1 MISFSTSLHCI
12 FFTLSLVQYLISIQ
26 IYYASASYHP
36 DMSLCN
42 SLAYVH
48 HYRYIVHKSLVE
60 CFHNKHEYLFNILYH
75 YFLYGFFFIISFV
88 SGIHLS
94 LFFFFNNPAPPEIS
108 PFPLHAALPI
118 YRRGRARGPDAAVAR
133 PPGACVRQPPRPVH
147 RRARHAARVAAVAR
161 PTPWR
166 RHIRARAAAPGRRD
180 RKSTRLNSSHL
191 VISYAVFCLKK

>member
-1 MISFSTSLHCI
+1 MLFDLQDSACLDSIRVTFI
-12 FFTLSLVQYLISIQ
+12 QYYITYIPNLFVLFLLILPRSI
-26 IYYASASYHP
+26 
-36 DMSLCN
+36 
-42 SLAYVH
+42 
-48 HYRYIVHKSLVE
+48 R
-60 CFHNKHEYLFNILYH
+60 
-75 YFLYGFFFIISFV
+75 
-88 SGIHLS
+88 
-94 LFFFFNNPAPPEIS
+94 FFFFFLNNPAPPEIS

-118 YRRGRARGPDAAVAR
+118 YRRGRDRGPDAAVAR
-133 PPGACVRQPPRPVH
+133 RPGACVRQPPRPVH